1 MKKIGIS
8 QSNYAPWLGYFELIA
23 QCDTF
28 ILLDTVQFT
37 KNDWRNRNKIQST
50 SKSSTVKWF
59 TVPVTVPFG
68 LSTSIDQVVVSDSNW
83 TTKHRNMIHHAYSNF
98 IDYKKLEYFLDEL
111 YFSVKELTSLS
122 EINSIFI
129 REICQLLFIKTQI
142 LQAPLVISDNRN
154 GRLIELCKFF
164 ASSTYVSSTGAQHYL
179 EIDNFQK
186 NGVKVE
192 FCDFKKS
199 KDFYS
204 THYRNDEYLSVFDS
218 IFRFG
223 LDKVRT
229 ALYE

>member
-1 MKKIGIS
+1 MKQIGIS

-28 ILLDTVQFT
+28 ILLDNVQFT

-59 TVPVTVPFG
+59 TVPVTIPFG
-68 LSTSIDQVVVSDSNW
+68 LRTSIDQVVVPDGNW
-83 TTKHRNMIHHAYSNF
+83 TTKHRNMIHHAYSSF

-111 YFSVKELTSLS
+111 YFSVKEITSLS

-129 REICQLLFIKTQI
+129 KEICQLLLIKTQI
-142 LQAPLVISDNRN
+142 LQAPHVISDNRN
-154 GRLIELCKFF
+154 GRLIELCKLFS
-164 ASSTYVSSTGAQHYL
+164 SSTYVSSTGAQHYL
-179 EIDNFQK
+179 EIANFQQ
-186 NGVKVE
+186 NGIKVE
-192 FCDFKKS
+192 FCDFRKS
-199 KDFYS
+199 KHFYI

-223 LDKVRT
+223 LDRVRT
-229 ALYE
+229 VLNE